1 MKPKKDLLAL
11 LIELYA
17 DQEGVTISYTFERS
31 GKDEERK
38 KADLQSTQVA

>member
-17 DQEGVTISYTFERS
+17 DQEGVTISYTFERTEN
-31 GKDEERK
+31 DEKRK
-38 KADLQSTQVA
+38 EANLQSAQIA